1 MARILHGY
9 WRSSAAYRVR
19 IALAIKGLDYQSL
32 SVNLR
37 TGMQASEQ
45 FQSLNAQGFVPYFRD
60 GDVSL
65 RQSLAI
71 IVYLEETYPRPAL
84 LPSSP
89 AQRARVR
96 GLAQIVACDVHPI
109 NNLRVLK
116 YLAAPL
122 NLSQSQ
128 IDAWARHWIE
138 SGFATLEAEAD
149 ATGPYLCGGMVTLA
163 DLCLVP
169 QLYNARRVA
178 VNLSAFPR
186 LTAIEQQ
193 LMQLP
198 AFDRSRPEAQ
208 PDAVA

>member
-1 MARILHGY
+1 VARILHGY

-71 IVYLEETYPRPAL
+71 IEYLEETYPRPAL